1 MDNKFPILG
10 SNPKEYIKSDLI
22 KPHENQALIN
32 HSQTL
37 KRLAERGGLS
47 WAEMLYILR
56 DEPFNYRIQL
66 SETDARTKVL
76 EIINLYK

>member
-1 MDNKFPILG
+1 M
-10 SNPKEYIKSDLI
+10 
-22 KPHENQALIN
+22 
-32 HSQTL
+32 